1 MLSVLLLC
9 AVLGLP
15 IEIDNVLR
23 AHNSSLEI
31 LGLAAAHPLDR
42 DIIKRAHRTRVQL
55 CHPDH
60 HCHGA
65 SSATCA
71 AANRATMLLNTARD
85 DLLSKYRVWQ
95 EPGRPW
101 EATAPSA
108 PWEEPPPSWAG
119 LGVCLT
125 CLACLGSLDCLARF
139 SKRHARRPDPT
150 QSESA
155 GYRWLSLT
163 CSCLARTWPFLWSVL
178 TLLVAP
184 VVSVYGMWMWVSD
197 KRQRAQRAA
206 TVRAVRKLR
215 ARAFAAGQRGAAT
228 PGQKTR
234 AGRSQHAMAHSVERF
249 CRMWSVILAAR
260 RHISL
265 LKCRRAL
272 ATLTARFTA
281 GQFKFAFNGLAARR
295 RRWLLALVLLV
306 VQFRCTRREQVIPA
320 SLQLQPQPQP

>member
-1 MLSVLLLC
+1 
-9 AVLGLP
+9 
-15 IEIDNVLR
+15 
-23 AHNSSLEI
+23 
-31 LGLAAAHPLDR
+31 
-42 DIIKRAHRTRVQL
+42 
-55 CHPDH
+55 
-60 HCHGA
+60 
-65 SSATCA
+65 
-71 AANRATMLLNTARD
+71 MLLNNARD
-85 DLLSKYRVWQ
+85 DLLSKWQ
-95 EPGRPW
+95 EPVRPW

-184 VVSVYGMWMWVSD
+184 VVSIYGLWMWVSD

-206 TVRAVRKLR
+206 TVRAVRTLR
-215 ARAFAAGQRGAAT
+215 ARAFAAGQRGAASAAT

-234 AGRSQHAMAHSVERF
+234 AGRSQRAMAHSVERF

-272 ATLTARFTA
+272 ATLTARFRFYRRA
-281 GQFKFAFNGLAARR
+281 IQVRLQWASCQAPALAARPGPVSGPISLHASR
-295 RRWLLALVLLV
+295 ASNPSPTPTPPLPDLYFLSLI
-306 VQFRCTRREQVIPA
+306 CT
-320 SLQLQPQPQP
+320 L